1 MFYMQSD
8 IEKIDVFERNL
19 GFNNYEMWKQC
30 ELLRSVVFQMVETKV
45 GRGKSVRV
53 IKSFKHS
60 TPSEIRQRIV
70 NSCEYYKKLYEME
83 KKETGS
89 LEVVKYRFEKING
102 EPKIIIDMVKVL
114 DKNGQ
119 YIKFAKLEGVVNYLS
134 KYPIKFKEL

>member
-1 MFYMQSD
+1 MQLND
-8 IEKIDVFERNL
+8 KEIIERVL
-19 GFNNYEMWKQC
+19 GHNNYEMWQKC
-30 ELLRSVVFQMVETKV
+30 ELLKKV
-45 GRGKSVRV
+45 INTTIEVKEGRGKNVR
-53 IKSFKHS
+53 ITNKYKHNVP
-60 TPSEIRQRIV
+60 TEVRQKILD
-70 NSCEYYKKLYEME
+70 SCKYYKQLNEME

-134 KYPIKFKEL
+134 KYPIKFKEI